1 MSARLLT
8 SAKAQM
14 AAGEYY
20 EAHQRLR
27 TLANRYMKAVGQEE
41 STQADPPVKVSQT
54 IDLLVEGART
64 FLEHNQTS
72 SAADLIAYVLDIYG
86 RFALPPA
93 PEASSASTLASETN
107 ANTSSAWWTRY
118 AADKQRLTVL
128 LMQMPASE
136 PQRPRLLKGLLNWS
150 TKVTQRLWILE
161 HGAEATAQTGEGS
174 TWKLPAYL
182 SAGDPDLHHLLGTR
196 LAQDRLFE
204 AAEAHLLLGI
214 HDSAPRL
221 AQLMHTWAAQST
233 TAMPDEPMADSG
245 LFAAR
250 AVLPYLALHKPN
262 SASYFMETYL
272 AENPPH
278 DASASNGGGPG
289 GALANDPLAQ
299 YQTLASS
306 PMAHFCQLLLLA
318 VERQAK
324 EVFLKLRR
332 EYPVQWGASSEA
344 ANQLL
349 DIIGETYFNI
359 SIPKQS
365 NPFQDIMQALFAP
378 GGSNK
383 PSLLPSG
390 GPGLD

>member
-86 RFALPPA
+86 R
-93 PEASSASTLASETN
+93 
-107 ANTSSAWWTRY
+107 SAWWTRY

-150 TKVTQRLWILE
+150 TK
-161 HGAEATAQTGEGS
+161 GS